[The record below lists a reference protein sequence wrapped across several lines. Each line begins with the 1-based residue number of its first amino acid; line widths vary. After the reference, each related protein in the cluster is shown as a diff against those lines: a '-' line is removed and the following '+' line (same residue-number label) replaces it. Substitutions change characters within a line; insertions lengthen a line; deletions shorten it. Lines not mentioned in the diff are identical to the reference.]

1 MTYDSSGSLVFNHTN
16 RLVVMRGVSNLVVV
30 DTGDVLLIMER
41 DSEQEL
47 RQVVTDVQG
56 LYKDR
61 YS

>member
-1 MTYDSSGSLVFNHTN
+1 
-16 RLVVMRGVSNLVVV
+16 MRGVSNLVVV

-47 RQVVTDVQG
+47 RQVVADVQG